1 MTMDENL
8 GLLHGRYRI
17 GISQP
22 LSHLD
27 SGENRAYHVEDTR
40 DGSSHLY
47 ALIQNSGVVYRDELV
62 QDIMKKS
69 PPGLLPLQ
77 SHGIVKFDDLDY
89 RYVFVFEQPKGGPV
103 YTDGQGPIPENVLLG
118 KVVPRLVDLLIDFS
132 KRKLSHRGIR
142 AGNVFYMEPGES
154 GVALGDCITTPAGA
168 LQPAV
173 YEPVESAN
181 ALADGR
187 GDGDIMYDIYALG
200 VMIVHML
207 GGVLPGEGRSREEL
221 YAAKLQHGS
230 YAVLVPKIPAS
241 TRVGFLLAGML
252 NDDPSRRWNVD
263 VLKRWR
269 DGVYERPR
277 PGFGD
282 RQAPGP
288 VVFEEQEY
296 VSPRLLS
303 LAMTQR
309 PAQAFTLME
318 NGKLESWVRNSL
330 GDKEAASRMSDISVR
345 GAGGGRGR
353 QGDTQSVS
361 KACAILDGEGSFWYR
376 EVTFSRGG
384 FPSLVAYAFRAGG
397 GIKNSIGEL
406 LENGTLLDA
415 VYSDSMAKPAAL
427 GLMPGKKKE
436 NWLKI
441 NLATDCFEF
450 MEKRE
455 VVGYGLE
462 RCLYELNQQLPCVA
476 PVFEGAFV
484 RDIET
489 LVDVLEARAVKAD
502 GNINPFDR
510 QIAAFIA
517 ARNKTL
523 TKHFQKFS
531 TLPVGGVEYTL
542 HLILLFARLQAQI
555 SPSPK
560 PGLSA
565 WAART
570 LRPFIKSINSDIRRD
585 AVLRKLA
592 KAVES
597 GNIERILKEVDLQNN
612 MNRDGRE
619 YSQAIKIFM
628 KLVEGIRSLEAGA
641 DARRLAA
648 QKYGHWL
655 ASIISIAA
663 LMTSM
668 GLSYMYFL
676 R

>member
-17 GISQP
+17 QMSQP
-22 LSHLD
+22 LPHFD
-27 SGENRAYHVEDTR
+27 CGENRACRVEDTR
-40 DGSSHLY
+40 DSSSHLF
-47 ALIQNSGVVYRDELV
+47 AIILTSGVVYRDVLV
-62 QDIMKKS
+62 QDVMKKS
-69 PPGLLPLQ
+69 PPGLISLQ
-77 SHGIVKFDDLDY
+77 SHGVVKFDDLDY
-89 RYVFVFEQPKGGPV
+89 RYVFVFEQPLGGAV
-103 YTDGQGPIPENVLLG
+103 YAEGQGPISENVLLG
-118 KVVPRLVDLLIDFS
+118 KIVPRIVDLLIDFS
-132 KRKLSHRGIR
+132 NRNLSHRGIR
-142 AGNVFYMEPGES
+142 ADNVFYMEPGES
-154 GVALGDCITTPAGA
+154 GVVLGDCVTTPPGS
-168 LQPAV
+168 LQSAV

-181 ALADGR
+181 ALAEGR
-187 GDGDIMYDIYALG
+187 GDGDIMSDIYSLG

-207 GGVLPGEGRSREEL
+207 GGVLPGEGRTREEL
-221 YAAKLQHGS
+221 YAAKLQQGS

-241 TRVGFLLAGML
+241 TRVGFLLAGLL
-252 NDDPSRRWNVD
+252 NDDPTRRWNVE

-288 VVFEEQEY
+288 IVFEEQEY

-330 GDKEAASRMSDISVR
+330 GDKDAATRMSDISMR
-345 GAGGGRGR
+345 GLASGRGR

-361 KACAILDGEGSFWYR
+361 KACAILDNEGAYWYR

-384 FPSLVAYAFRAGG
+384 FPSLLASAFRSGG
-397 GIKNSIGEL
+397 SLKNSMAEL
-406 LENGTLLDA
+406 LENGTLLD
-415 VYSDSMAKPAAL
+415 VIYSDAAAKPAAL
-427 GLMPGKKKE
+427 GLMPGKKKK

-441 NLATDCFEF
+441 NLATECFEY
-450 MEKRE
+450 MEKRD
-455 VVGYGLE
+455 VIGFGLE
-462 RCLYELNQQLPCVA
+462 RCLYELNPFLPCMGS
-476 PVFEGAFV
+476 VFEGAYIKDV
-484 RDIET
+484 ET
-489 LVDVLEARAVKAD
+489 VVDVLEARALKAD
-502 GNINPFDR
+502 GAINPFDR
-510 QIAAFIA
+510 HIAAFLA
-517 ARNKTL
+517 ARNKSL
-523 TKHFQKFS
+523 AKHFQRFNNMQ
-531 TLPVGGVEYTL
+531 PGGVEYTL
-542 HLILLFARLQAQI
+542 HLIALFARLQTLI

-570 LRPFIKSINSDIRRD
+570 LRPFIKAINSDIRRETI
-585 AVLRKLA
+585 LRKLA
-592 KAVES
+592 KAVET
-597 GNIERILKEVDLQNN
+597 GNIERILKDVDLQNN

-619 YSQAIKIFM
+619 YSQALKVFIKI
-628 KLVEGIRSLEAGA
+628 VEGMRALEGGTE
-641 DARRLAA
+641 ARKMAA

-663 LMTSM
+663 LMTSF